1 MKDRELEA
9 KVMRFVREI
18 GIAPEVKVRTVSFD
32 LTRGVVIIGT
42 DEASYVARAAG
53 L

>member
-1 MKDRELEA
+1 MKDGELEA

-18 GIAPEVKVRTVSFD
+18 GIAPDSKVC
-32 LTRGVVIIGT
+32 
-42 DEASYVARAAG
+42 G